1 MKKTQ
6 RKQLNLCIKTRH
18 EIRILP
24 RTCQIAGRFAK
35 VGRVQEDSPKEVEG
49 EAETPRMGD
58 GLGWGHPVSSQWCH
72 LSQEAHCPSAGIPK
86 SAAEC
91 GGLKTAQDGQR
102 LVPGADPV
110 LRTDPLRSE
119 VSATG
124 TGTAFQTCLSPP
136 AYRDS
141 SHAALSPSS
150 VPTL

>member
-1 MKKTQ
+1 MAWGGDTPSRASGAIFPKS
-6 RKQLNLCIKTRH
+6 
-18 EIRILP
+18 P
-24 RTCQIAGRFAK
+24 RR
-35 VGRVQEDSPKEVEG
+35 
-49 EAETPRMGD
+49 
-58 GLGWGHPVSSQWCH
+58 
-72 LSQEAHCPSAGIPK
+72 EAHCPSAGIPK